1 MPLLPSG
8 NWRDKAVVDFSLYL
22 ITDRRQTMGRSLVS
36 VVRQALD
43 GGVRA
48 VQLREK
54 DLTGRELFI
63 LAEELRRITREY
75 GARLLINDRLD
86 IALAVDAD
94 GVHLGAASL
103 PVSAARSMLGL
114 GPHGLIGYSAHG
126 MNEAAQAAADGAD
139 FVTFGPVFFTP
150 SKAAYGEPLGVDL
163 LHSASMALA
172 IPVFA
177 LGGVKLENIS
187 EVMAAKAHG
196 IALISAVIAA
206 ADPKLEA
213 ASLLQTIEQH
223 AINP

>member
-1 MPLLPSG
+1 MLPI
-8 NWRDKAVVDFSLYL
+8 DFSLYL
-22 ITDRRQTMGRSLVS
+22 ITDRRQTVGRSLVS
-36 VVRQALD
+36 VVREALE

-54 DLTGRELFI
+54 DLSGRELLM
-63 LAEELRRITREY
+63 LAEELRQITREY

-86 IALAVDAD
+86 IALAVNAD
-94 GVHLGAASL
+94 GVQLGAASL
-103 PVSAARSMLGL
+103 PVSAARRVLGARC
-114 GPHGLIGYSAHG
+114 LIGYSAHCVH
-126 MNEAAQAAADGAD
+126 EAAQAAADGAD

-150 SKAAYGEPLGVDL
+150 SKAAYGEPLGIEL
-163 LHSASMALA
+163 LQSASTALA

-177 LGGVKLENIS
+177 LGGVKRENIAQ
-187 EVMAAKAHG
+187 VMAAKAHG

-206 ADPKLEA
+206 ADPKSES

>member
-1 MPLLPSG
+1 MPLFSPVDG
-8 NWRDKAVVDFSLYL
+8 QGKVVVDFSLYL
-22 ITDRRQTMGRSLVS
+22 ITDRRQIAERSLLA
-36 VVRQALD
+36 VVREALE

-54 DLTGRELFI
+54 EISGRELFM
-63 LAEELRRITREY
+63 LAEELRNITREY

-103 PVSAARSMLGL
+103 PVSTARRLL
-114 GPHGLIGYSAHG
+114 GPQRLIGYSAHALY
-126 MNEAAQAAADGAD
+126 EASQAAEEGAD
-139 FVTFGPVFFTP
+139 FVTFGPVFYTP
-150 SKAAYGEPLGVDL
+150 SKARYGEPLGIEL
-163 LHSASMALA
+163 LRSACAALA

-177 LGGVKLENIS
+177 LGGVKRENIAGI
-187 EVMAAKAHG
+187 MAAKAHG
-196 IALISAVIAA
+196 IALISGIIAV

-213 ASLLQTIEQH
+213 ASLIQTIEQH

>member
-1 MPLLPSG
+1 MPLFFPVDGQGKYL
-8 NWRDKAVVDFSLYL
+8 VDFSLYL
-22 ITDRRQTMGRSLVS
+22 ITDRRQIAGRSLVAI
-36 VVRQALD
+36 VREALE

-54 DLTGRELFI
+54 DLSGHELFM
-63 LAEELRRITREY
+63 LAGELRNITREY

-103 PVSAARSMLGL
+103 PVSTARRIL
-114 GPHGLIGYSAHG
+114 GPQHLIGYSAHAV
-126 MNEAAQAAADGAD
+126 NEASQAAEDGAD
-139 FVTFGPVFFTP
+139 FVTFGPVFYTP
-150 SKAAYGEPLGVDL
+150 SKAPYGEPLGIEL
-163 LHSASMALA
+163 LRSASAALT

-177 LGGVKLENIS
+177 LGGVKRENIA

-196 IALISAVIAA
+196 IALISGIIAVAT
-206 ADPKLEA
+206 PKSEA
-213 ASLLQTIEQH
+213 ASLIQTIEQH